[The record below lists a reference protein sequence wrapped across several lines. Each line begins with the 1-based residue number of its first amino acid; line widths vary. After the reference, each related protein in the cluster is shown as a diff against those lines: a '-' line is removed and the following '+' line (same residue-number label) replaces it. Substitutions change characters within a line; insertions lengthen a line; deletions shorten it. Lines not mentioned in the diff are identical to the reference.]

1 MLFAGLLPAITVTT
15 CFLFPWLAAFVYPG
29 SKCFQLFLVWRY
41 GKFSKRDLSTGFFS
55 GFLAGV
61 LMCVVPV
68 VLIGFGMLE
77 QLDAEQLRERLQ
89 ELGVLEHF
97 FLFVLALSII
107 NSALEELYFRCFL
120 FERQKLYFRN
130 WTYLYHGLIFIP
142 HHLVAL
148 SKYFD
153 LGWNLLFNFAL
164 FIASIIWCVLRDR
177 GMSFLGLWVSHILCD
192 LVVLYYAGSKLLFS

>member
-1 MLFAGLLPAITVTT
+1 MLFAGLLPAMTVTS
-15 CFLFPWLAAFVYPG
+15 CFLYPWLAAFVYPF

-41 GKFSKRDLSTGFFS
+41 GKFFKGDLSTGFFS
-55 GFLAGV
+55 GILAGA

-68 VLIGFGMLE
+68 VLIGMGMLE
-77 QLDAEQLRERLQ
+77 LLDAQPLRERLH

-97 FLFVLALSII
+97 FLFVLALSIL

-120 FERQKLYFRN
+120 FERQKLYSRN